1 MTYTRHSPSPRYLH
15 LAEQYRTMHAEG
27 DASAGIP
34 TEEMFSGH
42 FLMNWVVRIREL
54 VAQTGAQ
61 TLLDYGSGKGQQYD
75 MLDAK
80 SAQSLGGAE
89 SVLDYWG
96 VDEVRCYDPNY
107 APYST
112 LPEGRFDGVIC
123 TDVLEHCPEEDIG
136 WILGEIF
143 GYASR
148 FVFAVVASYPA
159 AKLLPDGSNA
169 HCTIQTA
176 DWWRAQLDAAQRA
189 HPVAR
194 FEVVLLTR
202 ENGTMKFQTLTGSPA

>member
-1 MTYTRHSPSPRYLH
+1 MLQ
-15 LAEQYRTMHAEG
+15 QYARMHDEG
-27 DASAGIP
+27 ERFLGVPAAKTFPGKSLFAQVGRIGVLVKD
-34 TEEMFSGH
+34 SGAT
-42 FLMNWVVRIREL
+42 N
-54 VAQTGAQ
+54 
-61 TLLDYGSGKGQQYD
+61 LLDYGCGKGLQYAARD
-75 MLDAK
+75 IDVPGVG
-80 SAQSLGGAE
+80 QVE
-89 SVLDYWG
+89 SVQDYWE
-96 VDEVRCYDPNY
+96 VDFVW
-107 APYST
+107 
-112 LPEGRFDGVIC
+112 RFDPAFRPLSAEPKGVFGGVIC